1 VERNNF
7 VGAGRGAL
15 LAFCLACL
23 SGAAPAA
30 VDAGRAAAL
39 GTQLTPVGAEPAP
52 GTGAIGSP
60 PQSQH
65 GDGEFEAIVDP
76 PTRIGAWPSPVGHDE
91 LAAEKPLFAIT
102 AVTLNRY
109 REQLT
114 DSHFALLLTNPNSF
128 YMNVY
133 APRRTVRWP
142 REIERATV
150 ANATRCRLLGTD
162 EPVGCRLGFPF
173 PIPQSGAEVIWNHK
187 LRWRGDTISRVNN
200 QLVVQPDGRR
210 LVTRLAEDF
219 HFEYANLGS
228 PGGLDAGRRGIFRYV
243 SEVLSPP
250 RIAGNFVLMHER
262 SGAGAQGRV
271 AWAYRPGDARP
282 RRAPRAAFDTVYEGS
297 DGLQMFDQID
307 VFNGALE
314 LYDWTLVGKREL
326 FVPYNAVLL
335 DGADHNSDEVVLAT
349 HLNPRLLRYE
359 LHRVWVV
366 EARLRHGQRHAMLKR
381 RFYVDEDSWTILTV
395 DILDHLGE
403 AYQFQEAHLVYDAQA
418 QRPRLVAE
426 VIYNRETTRYIV
438 SGLRLRDPP
447 PEYGRSFAAGH
458 FEPAALTRRALAH
471 KR

>member
-1 VERNNF
+1 
-7 VGAGRGAL
+7 
-15 LAFCLACL
+15 
-23 SGAAPAA
+23 
-30 VDAGRAAAL
+30 
-39 GTQLTPVGAEPAP
+39 
-52 GTGAIGSP
+52 
-60 PQSQH
+60 
-65 GDGEFEAIVDP
+65 
-76 PTRIGAWPSPVGHDE
+76 
-91 LAAEKPLFAIT
+91 
-102 AVTLNRY
+102 
-109 REQLT
+109 
-114 DSHFALLLTNPNSF
+114 
-128 YMNVY
+128 
-133 APRRTVRWP
+133 
-142 REIERATV
+142 
-150 ANATRCRLLGTD
+150 
-162 EPVGCRLGFPF
+162 
-173 PIPQSGAEVIWNHK
+173 
-187 LRWRGDTISRVNN
+187 
-200 QLVVQPDGRR
+200 
-210 LVTRLAEDF
+210 
-219 HFEYANLGS
+219 
-228 PGGLDAGRRGIFRYV
+228 
-243 SEVLSPP
+243 
-250 RIAGNFVLMHER
+250 
-262 SGAGAQGRV
+262 
-271 AWAYRPGDARP
+271 
-282 RRAPRAAFDTVYEGS
+282 
-297 DGLQMFDQID
+297 MFDQID